1 MSRLDTCRSEAFR
14 KQCSERMKLR
24 HKLGIAPTFK
34 NRRTVGHSY
43 PETWFIEFLKKEYN
57 FEENVD
63 YETERSFHKFFLDF
77 AWPEKRL
84 CIEIDGDLHRYEK
97 QQINDREKDRLL
109 KEEGWKELRLTWS
122 FIQTNKEKVK
132 ELVDEFLKNEGD
144 ISQPLWKSRKQLL
157 EEKYKEFEICGVLKD
172 KNGHYCTRK
181 VTDEQWLERKNKILA
196 SGVDLTK
203 FGWVGKVSQITGYT
217 NREIYNT
224 IEHFTDLKEKVFR
237 RNK

>member
-1 MSRLDTCRSEAFR
+1 ME
-14 KQCSERMKLR
+14 
-24 HKLGIAPTFK
+24 H
-34 NRRTVGHSY
+34 
-43 PETWFIEFLKKEYN
+43 EFNLK
-57 FEENVD
+57 ENVD

-84 CIEIDGDLHRYEK
+84 CVEIDGELHRYKK
-97 QQINDREKDRLL
+97 QQINDAEKDRLL

-122 FIQTNKEKVK
+122 FIQSNKERTKEIVK
-132 ELVDEFLKNEGD
+132 KFLENTGD
-144 ISQPLWKSRKQLL
+144 VTQPLWKSKRQLA
-157 EEKYKEFEICGVLKD
+157 EEKRKENELNNIPKD
-172 KNGHYCTRK
+172 KNGHYHPKK
-181 VTDEQWLERKNKILA
+181 VTENDWLNRKNKILA

-224 IEHFTDLKEKVFR
+224 IEHFDDLKEKVFR